1 MWGKIV
7 VALCLGFLQTLS
19 VADTDT
25 NRTFYNGTQR
35 EGKILN
41 LFSIVRFP
49 NTFCVGTNS
58 RNGTCYTTDECTQRG
73 GTTAGSCALG
83 YGVCCTFVLGCG
95 STSSQNCTYFEST
108 GTEAGSC
115 RMKICPCNGN
125 ICQLRL
131 DFETFVLNQ
140 PDASMATTI
149 KNAANTA
156 ITASTQ
162 CLVDQFSVTN
172 PGGSAPSTICGTNSA
187 EHMYVDSSDACNELA
202 FNLGSSGSTVTRSW
216 RIKVTQYSCDYNNLA
231 PDGCTQYFFGAMT
244 DIVQSYN
251 FAGGHHLANQNHL
264 FCVRREAN
272 KCRICWT
279 TTAEGDFELTGAM
292 TGANGLIKL
301 TAACCDAGDL
311 ADCLVLPGAVMATA
325 AEMALIKFNNG
336 VCGGEFGTDTNMDAA
351 ATVCSRQTPFQARF
365 LSDGGEIVA
374 DVTNP
379 PNGVRLAYILT
390 DC

>member
-7 VALCLGFLQTLS
+7 LALSLGLLQTLS
-19 VADTDT
+19 ATDTDT
-25 NRTFYNGTQR
+25 NRTFDFGTQR

-41 LFSIVRFP
+41 LFSVVRFP
-49 NTFCVGTNS
+49 NTFCLGTNN
-58 RNGTCYTTDECTQRG
+58 RNGTCYTTDECAQRG
-73 GTTAGSCALG
+73 GTSAGSCALG

-108 GTEAGSC
+108 GTEVGSC
-115 RMKICPCNGN
+115 RMKVCPCNDN

-140 PDASMATTI
+140 PDASVATSSV
-149 KNAANTA
+149 NAGGSDVTTA
-156 ITASTQ
+156 TQ
-162 CLVDQFSVTN
+162 CLVDQFTVTN

-187 EHMYVDSSDACNELA
+187 EHMYVDSADACNELA
-202 FNLGSSGSTVTRSW
+202 FNLGASGSTVTRSW

-244 DIVQSYN
+244 DVVQSYN

-279 TTAEGDFELTGAM
+279 TTAEGDFEITGVM
-292 TGANGLIKL
+292 TGANGEVAL
-301 TAACCDAGDL
+301 AACCDAGAL
-311 ADCLVLPGAVMATA
+311 GDCLVLPSAIKATA
-325 AEMALIKFNNG
+325 AEMALLAFNNG
-336 VCGGEFGTDTNMDAA
+336 VCGGEFGTINSDMAA
-351 ATVCSRQTPFQARF
+351 ATVCSRQTPFQTRF
-365 LSDGGEIVA
+365 LSDSGEVA
-374 DVTNP
+374 ADAGVLS
-379 PNGVRLAYILT
+379 NGVRLAYILT